1 MALGGSSRFL
11 FLFVEQVM
19 TPTENCKLILQWRET
34 HLQSGQWVH
43 FHNECKGA
51 GDPEETQKL
60 PGREEFQCE
69 AWGMEK
75 ASTLR
80 VGPGY

>member
-1 MALGGSSRFL
+1 MKFKSWFCLMVLGGSLRFL
-11 FLFVEQVM
+11 YLFVEHVM
-19 TPTENCKLILQWRET
+19 TPTENCKLILQQRET
-34 HLQSGQWVH
+34 CLQSGLVH

-69 AWGMEK
+69 A
-75 ASTLR
+75 
-80 VGPGY
+80 